1 VSFASDNAVEV
12 VGVSKRYRFPSLG
25 KQATLKDVVV
35 RHVVHEGRYGV
46 VDALDDVTFTVP
58 KGQTLGVIGVN
69 GSGKSTLLR
78 ILAGITKPDRGEV
91 RLRGTVAPLLALGAG
106 FNPYFTGRENAL
118 IELLSLGLSR
128 AQALA
133 ELDAVINFSELGD
146 FIDAPMRT
154 YSDGMTMRLAFA
166 AAIRID
172 PDILLID
179 EVLSVGDERFAAK
192 CTAWLDGF
200 RSRGKTAILVT
211 HSTGDVLAQCE
222 LALWLREGR
231 VAAYGDKVD
240 VVRAYVEATRGKP
253 IADTL
258 PVRAE
263 SVEQASAI
271 AERYR
276 RRIVGMLPLLRLPIV
291 GFVRQSGTIKGGY
304 EDGWTDGA
312 LEFTIEPL
320 RDVRAWSVRVT
331 VPPGMAQG
339 DVAIEVD
346 GTRAA
351 AAPAAPGEL
360 VLRCEKPLRR
370 ERPVRVRIV
379 SQTVNQSA
387 LGIGSDER
395 DLGARIDEIF
405 FEHEPAEKRA

>member
-1 VSFASDNAVEV
+1 MSFVSDNAVEV

-25 KQATLKDVVV
+25 RQATLKDVVV
-35 RHVVHEGRYGV
+35 RRVVREGRYGV

-58 KGQTLGVIGVN
+58 RGQTLGIVGVN

-78 ILAGITKPDRGEV
+78 ILAGISKPDRGEV
-91 RLRGTVAPLLALGAG
+91 RVRGTIAPLLALGAG

-128 AQALA
+128 AQALG
-133 ELDAVINFSELGD
+133 ELDSVITFSELGD

-154 YSDGMTMRLAFA
+154 YSAGMSMRLAFA
-166 AAIRID
+166 AAIRVD

-179 EVLSVGDERFAAK
+179 EVLAVGDERFAAK
-192 CTAWLDGF
+192 CTQWLEGF

-211 HSTGDVLAQCE
+211 HSSSAVTTHCD

-231 VAAYGDKVD
+231 VAAYGDKID
-240 VVRAYVEATRGKP
+240 VVRAYVEATSGKP
-253 IADTL
+253 VADAL
-258 PVRAE
+258 PTEHE
-263 SVEQASAI
+263 SIEQATAV

-276 RRIVGMLPLLRLPIV
+276 KRIISMLPLLRLPIV

-312 LEFTIEPL
+312 LEFAIEPL

-331 VPPGMAQG
+331 VPPGMSRG
-339 DVAIEVD
+339 DVAVEVD
-346 GTRAA
+346 GARVTAS
-351 AAPAAPGEL
+351 PAAPGEM
-360 VLRCEKPLRR
+360 VLRCDRPLRR
-370 ERPVRVRIV
+370 DRPVRVRIV
-379 SQTVNQSA
+379 SSTVNHSA
-387 LGIGSDER
+387 LGISSDER
-395 DLGARIDEIF
+395 DIGARIDEIL
-405 FEHEPAEKRA
+405 FEHEPAEQRS